1 MAGAGGAREGAEVSV
16 DRLVVE
22 YRSRASVLRAIAPTS
37 VRVRRGEFVS
47 VIGPSGC
54 GKSTLLKVV
63 AGLLPATEGAVSIDG
78 HPVTRPYPRAGM
90 VFQEPV
96 LLDWRTVLGNVL
108 LQADVRRLDRRACEP
123 RARELLHR
131 VGLGEF
137 LDRRPYELSGGMRQ
151 RVSIC
156 RALLHAPSLL
166 LMDEPFGA
174 LDALTREQM
183 ATDLQRLWLELG
195 MTVLFIT
202 HSIPEAIL
210 LSDRVVVFSARPGR
224 PVADVRV
231 DLPRPRG
238 IYGVQEDGRHAE
250 YATAIRESLNQ
261 AQHGSTPAGG
271 GMDHSQEEEK
281 P

>member
-1 MAGAGGAREGAEVSV
+1 VESGTGRAGAEVTV
-16 DRLVVE
+16 DDVTVE
-22 YRSRASVLRAIAPTS
+22 YRGRASVLLAIASITLQVP
-37 VRVRRGEFVS
+37 RGEFVS

-63 AGLLPATEGAVSIDG
+63 AGLLSPTRGVVSIDG
-78 HPVTRPYPRAGM
+78 RPVTRPYPEAGM

-108 LQADVRRLDRRACEP
+108 LQADVRRMDRRTCEP
-123 RARELLHR
+123 RARELLR
-131 VGLGEF
+131 QVGLGDFME
-137 LDRRPYELSGGMRQ
+137 RRPYELSGGMRQ

-156 RALLHAPSLL
+156 RALLHEPSLL

-183 ATDLQRLWLELG
+183 AEDLQRLWLKLG

-210 LSDRVVVFSARPGR
+210 LSDRVIVFSARPGR
-224 PVADVRV
+224 LVVDLRV
-231 DLPRPRG
+231 ELPRPRS
-238 IYGVQEDGRHAE
+238 IQTAQEDGRHSE
-250 YATAIRESLNQ
+250 YAATIRRALD
-261 AQHGSTPAGG
+261 ATPGT
-271 GMDHSQEEEK
+271 H
-281 P
+281 